1 MSGIVPRQRAAA
13 PSAPGRIRGRT
24 HLAGAI
30 LNSLRLAR
38 AGLVLAQHG
47 VSFVPRG
54 MKVPPALVA
63 ARLLTAPVPDTV
75 WELKGTANWGAS
87 PLPLPF
93 SRRGDASSLRRL
105 LEGLI
110 PRG

>member
-63 ARLLTAPVPDTV
+63 ARLLTAPVR
-75 WELKGTANWGAS
+75 WLTA
-87 PLPLPF
+87 PF
-93 SRRGDASSLRRL
+93 RIGQPKATRISSAIADLGPSYIKL
-105 LEGLI
+105 G
-110 PRG
+110 